1 MVGAGNAAVETKE
14 GSACEAL
21 VGPGQCLRVG
31 DGLAGSDRR
40 LHWSQVWGAYLVPQ
54 PGYLS
59 S

>member
-31 DGLAGSDRR
+31 DGSDRR
-40 LHWSQVWGAYLVPQ
+40 RHWSQVWGAYLVPQ
-54 PGYLS
+54 PGYLGS
-59 S
+59 